1 MKSALTLLISFLMIL
16 LISASA
22 LAAPTIGGYFSEAE
36 WTIEGVQHFAKED
49 WVAPNGYV
57 GPGYGGQE
65 FDVEY
70 LGLFID
76 DNHLYFGLQTG
87 FELNYGEAAGGHFY
101 LPGDIALGFNPVD
114 TLPEQRTY
122 QFGFRFSGF
131 EYQGHDIQGLNDS
144 QYHLSGVQ
152 YVAELKTYFNPQ
164 WSDPSL
170 FPDSGPFRVE
180 DGEEPISPDPEYVA
194 RYKRFGGSSGDPYR
208 NTLEA
213 SISLASISNQLSQI
227 INPGSSYDVTI
238 HWTMGCGN
246 DYLDQTFTFNAPQP
260 IPEPATMLLLGAGL
274 ACFAGTRK
282 KFKK

>member
-1 MKSALTLLISFLMIL
+1 MKYGLTFFITFLAIL
-16 LISASA
+16 LISAVA
-22 LAAPTIGGYFSEAE
+22 LAAPSIDGSFGVSEWTIGGVQQFAE
-36 WTIEGVQHFAKED
+36 ED
-49 WVAPNGYV
+49 WVGPDGYV

-76 DNHLYFGLQTG
+76 DKNLYFGLQTG
-87 FELNYGEAAGGHFY
+87 FELNYGEYAGKFF
-101 LPGDIALGFNPVD
+101 LPGDIALDISPAGDPD
-114 TLPEQRTY
+114 KTY
-122 QFGFRFSGF
+122 QFGFRFSAFLYNGD
-131 EYQGHDIQGLNDS
+131 DIQGDNYG
-144 QYHLSGVQ
+144 QSGVE
-152 YVAELKTYFNPQ
+152 YDVRFETYFDPS
-164 WSDPSL
+164 WSDPDPDY
-170 FPDSGPFRVE
+170 FPESGPFRVNSGDE
-180 DGEEPISPDPEYVA
+180 ITLRPNDDYVA
-194 RYKRFGGSSGDPYR
+194 RYQRFGGSSCDPYR

-213 SISLASISNQLSQI
+213 SVSLASISNKLSQI

-246 DYLDQTFTFNAPQP
+246 DLLDQTFTFNAPQP

>member
-1 MKSALTLLISFLMIL
+1 MKYGLTSFISFVAIF
-16 LISASA
+16 LISAVA

-36 WTIEGVQHFAKED
+36 WTIGGVQHFAEED
-49 WVAPNGYV
+49 WVGHNGYV
-57 GPGYGGQE
+57 GPGYGGQD

-76 DNHLYFGLQTG
+76 DTHLYFGLQTG

-101 LPGDIALGFNPVD
+101 LPGDIALGFNPVGSSNK
-114 TLPEQRTY
+114 TY
-122 QFGFRFSGF
+122 QFGFRFSIPG
-131 EYQGHDIQGLNDS
+131 IQGQNYG
-144 QYHLSGVQ
+144 QSGVQ
-152 YVAELKTYFNPQ
+152 YVAELETYFNPQ
-164 WSDPSL
+164 WSDPTL

-194 RYKRFGGSSGDPYR
+194 RYKRFGGSSCDPYR

-246 DYLDQTFTFNAPQP
+246 DYLDQTFTFNASQP